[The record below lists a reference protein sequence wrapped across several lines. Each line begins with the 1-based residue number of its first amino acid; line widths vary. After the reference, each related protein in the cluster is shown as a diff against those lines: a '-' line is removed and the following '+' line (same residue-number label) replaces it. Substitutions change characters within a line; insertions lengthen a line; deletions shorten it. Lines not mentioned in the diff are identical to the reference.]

1 MEIGKRI
8 KALRKFNGMTQ
19 LELGKSIGVL
29 KRGDV
34 RIAQYEGRYRTPS
47 KNVIEKI
54 AKELHANPRILLEMD
69 SDARTEILKQLLWL
83 DEETDAI
90 QIIPTDLGMCIH
102 IKDMDKAFAE
112 WCGAKHLLAEGDI
125 SAKDYFAWK
134 MNCPYLQ

>member
-19 LELGKSIGVL
+19 LELGKSIGVFT
-29 KRGDV
+29 RGDV
-34 RIAQYEGRYRTPS
+34 RIAQYEGQYRVP
-47 KNVIEKI
+47 KKAVLEKM
-54 AKELHANPRILLEMD
+54 AKELHANPRILFGMD

>member
-8 KALRKFNGMTQ
+8 KLLRKFNGMTQ

-47 KNVIEKI
+47 KTVTEKI
-54 AKELHANPRILLEMD
+54 ARELHVNTRILSSED
-69 SDARTEILKQLLWL
+69 SDPKAEILKQLLWL
-83 DEETDAI
+83 DEEMDAI
-90 QIIPTDLGMCIH
+90 QIIPTDIGICIH
-102 IKDMDKAFAE
+102 IKDMDKTFAE

>member
-47 KNVIEKI
+47 KNVTEKI
-54 AKELHANPRILLEMD
+54 ARELHVNTRILLSED
-69 SDARTEILKQLLWL
+69 ADARTEILMQLLWL

-102 IKDMDKAFAE
+102 IKDLDKAFAE
-112 WCGAKHLLAEGDI
+112 WCGAKHLLSEGDI